1 MNEKVKYF
9 FPKVLNRLAHEKNRI
24 WEHLPVEKISLWG
37 MGCAPSKEEF
47 VERLKEMLGEFTPK
61 SFANIK
67 AEEKE
72 TIIKCADQALNH
84 DFDLLGSGLMHLDP
98 IPWHTDFKSGY
109 TWPKGVFYRKLP
121 KNPAGTDLKMP
132 RELSRC
138 HQLLWLGEAYL
149 ITADEK
155 YAREVV
161 SQIDNWID
169 ENPLMYSVNWECAM
183 DVAIRAANWMYALDF
198 ISTSQCFTDDFLPK
212 VLKSLYQHGF
222 FIMNN
227 LEKTLPFNNNHYMS
241 DIVGLLYLGQLFCS
255 TSCGKKW
262 LRFAQKEYCKEILIQ
277 IMPSGVDFERSVS
290 YHRLISELLLYSYYM
305 MRRCSWQAG
314 REIDERILKM
324 IDYIASYTKP
334 NGLSPLV
341 ADNDDGRFLPFLYRD
356 FRRHN
361 YLTDSN
367 SLEIRIITAGLTD
380 TFPLTNKDLHSR
392 CYEDAKVAVLRK
404 GRSYLFTN
412 CCDRWKYDD
421 NTESYFGT
429 HLHNDLLSFE
439 YSIGKEDFVVDPG
452 AYSYTSDIKTR
463 NEFRSTTKHNTVI
476 VDDEEQHSLSAS
488 SAFNLKYNCNAK
500 PFSHS
505 STEEYEEC
513 AGEYTTINGKMTHR
527 RHFELG
533 ENELVICD
541 AIAKAGNG
549 HRAKMSFHLAS
560 GVSVKQKG
568 NGLNLASGQT
578 SMSFVAD
585 SNIPII
591 MSVVDDTISPS
602 FGVLKASKTIVLSF
616 DFNEKAE
623 IVTKFVVTN
632 EC

>member
-1 MNEKVKYF
+1 MNDKLKYF

-37 MGCAPSKEEF
+37 LGRVPSKDEF
-47 VERLKEMLGEFTPK
+47 AKRLQEMLGTFTPE
-61 SFANIK
+61 FFTDIK
-67 AEEKE
+67 QQDKA
-72 TIIKCADQALNH
+72 TIIRCADQTLNH

-98 IPWHTDFKSGY
+98 IPWHSDFKSGY

-149 ITADEK
+149 ITSDEK

-183 DVAIRAANWMYALDF
+183 DVAIRAANWMYALVF
-198 ISTSQCFTDDFLPK
+198 ISMSQCFTDGFLSK

-222 FIMNN
+222 FIVNN
-227 LEKTLPFNNNHYMS
+227 LEKTLRFNNNHYMS
-241 DIVGLLYLGQLFCS
+241 DIVGLLYLGQLFHD

-262 LRFAQKEYCKEILIQ
+262 LRFAQKEYRKEILIQ

-290 YHRLISELLLYSYYM
+290 YHRLISELLLYSSYM
-305 MRRCSWQAG
+305 MRRCGWPAG
-314 REIDERILKM
+314 KEIDERLLKM

-334 NGLSPLV
+334 NELSPLV

-361 YLTDSN
+361 YLTDSD
-367 SLEIRIITAGLTD
+367 SLEIRIIMAGLTD
-380 TFPLTNKDLHSR
+380 AIPLTNKDLHSR
-392 CYEDAKVAVLRK
+392 CYEDAKIAILRK
-404 GRSYLFTN
+404 GHSYLFTS
-412 CCDRWKYDD
+412 CCDRWKYDE

-429 HLHNDLLSFE
+429 HLHDDLLSFE

-452 AYSYTSDIKTR
+452 AFAYTSDIKMR
-463 NEFRSTTKHNTVI
+463 NEFRSTAKHNTVI

-560 GVSVKQKG
+560 GVSVKQKE
-568 NGLNLASGQT
+568 NELNLTSGQT
-578 SMSFVAD
+578 SLSFVVE

-591 MSVVDDTISPS
+591 MSVVDDTVSPS
-602 FGVLKASKTIVLSF
+602 FGVLKATKTVVLSF
-616 DFNEKAE
+616 DFNESAE
-623 IVTKFVVTN
+623 IVTKFVVDN